1 MNDQPIPISKI
12 AVIVHPKLQ
21 EAVTESQRVTEHLV
35 NLGVEATWGFLY
47 NEDLRR
53 RVKANEFDILIAI
66 GGDGTML
73 RAGHLAGP
81 LGIPILGIN
90 LGHFGFL
97 MEVQQHQWQEF
108 LPRLLQ
114 GDYWLEKRM
123 TLHAEQWRAGEK
135 LGSWFVL
142 NEVAVSRGQII
153 RPIRLI
159 TSVDGRYLTTYVADA
174 LLASTPTGST
184 AYALAAGGPILSP
197 ELRNI
202 LLVPVAPHLS
212 LERAI
217 VLAEGSSVS
226 IVVHTDHQAV
236 FSIDGHVPIGMA
248 EDDRVD
254 VRAGEHTV
262 QFIRFQDPGY
272 FYRNLTPHMSQNP
285 TATSQP

>member
-1 MNDQPIPISKI
+1 MIEHPSPISRI
-12 AVIVHPKLQ
+12 AVVVHPKLQ
-21 EAVTESQRVTEHLV
+21 EAVTEARLITEALLA
-35 NLGVEATWGFLY
+35 LGVQAAFGFIY
-47 NEDLRR
+47 NEELRR
-53 RVKANEFDILIAI
+53 QVKNNEFDILISV

-73 RAGHLAGP
+73 RAGHLAAP

-97 MEVQQHQWQEF
+97 MEVQQKQWSDY
-108 LPRLLQ
+108 LPRLLN

-123 TLHAEQWRAGEK
+123 TLLAEQWRAGEK

-184 AYALAAGGPILSP
+184 AYALAAGGPILPP

-212 LERAI
+212 LDRAI

-226 IVVHTDHQAV
+226 IVVRTDHQAV

-254 VRAGEHTV
+254 VRAGDHTV
-262 QFIRFQDPGY
+262 KFIRFQDPGY
-272 FYRNLTPHMSQNP
+272 FYRNLTSHMGQNP
-285 TATSQP
+285 SSNQA

>member
-1 MNDQPIPISKI
+1 MSEAPIQISKI
-12 AVIVHPKLQ
+12 AVIAQPKLQ
-21 EAVTESQRVTEHLV
+21 EAVGEGQRIADHLKQM
-35 NLGVEATWGFLY
+35 GVQATFGFMY

-53 RVKANEFDILIAI
+53 RIKNREFDVLIAI

-81 LGIPILGIN
+81 LRIPILGVN
-90 LGHFGFL
+90 MGHVGFL
-97 MEVQQHQWQEF
+97 MEVQQDQWQDF
-108 LPRLLQ
+108 MQPLLQ
-114 GDYWLEKRM
+114 GNYWLEKRM
-123 TLHAEQWRAGEK
+123 TLQVEQWRAGEM

-184 AYALAAGGPILSP
+184 AYALASGGPILSP

-202 LLVPVAPHLS
+202 LLIPVAPHLS
-212 LERAI
+212 LDRAI

-226 IVVHTDHQAV
+226 IVVQTDHQAV
-236 FSIDGHVPIGMA
+236 FSVDGHVPIGIA

-254 VRAGEHTV
+254 VRAGDHTV

-272 FYRNLTPHMSQNP
+272 FYRNLTPHLSQNP
-285 TATSQP
+285 STSRQP